1 MSVSEKVCKNY
12 TNDDTTYEEIEY
24 EQIVEENKFDI
35 NFPGLGGFGEPI
47 SSCSEMLGDALTGF
61 LKTAVRTLQGIGCV
75 LAVMSGMLSMASA
88 VASKDKEAIQKA
100 GVKCVKLFIAL
111 ALILLLPTIIRFIG
125 KVARFN
131 VDCI

>member
-1 MSVSEKVCKNY
+1 
-12 TNDDTTYEEIEY
+12 
-24 EQIVEENKFDI
+24 
-35 NFPGLGGFGEPI
+35 
-47 SSCSEMLGDALTGF
+47 MLGDDLAGF
-61 LKTAVRTLQGIGCV
+61 LKTAVRTIQGIGCV

-88 VASKDKEAIQKA
+88 VASKDKEKIQKA